1 LWLLLL
7 FVPLL
12 PLARWRVRLPGLP
25 ASEAAPPEREVEV
38 LERSRVPPGSILRRY
53 ALGLAAAA
61 AAVLP
66 AALAFSTA
74 GCAWAGPVLAAALG
88 SWVPP
93 GVLGKAALALE
104 LGAVL
109 AGAAV
114 PLLVA
119 TLLDERLLRVPLARL
134 RRPRPR

>member
-1 LWLLLL
+1 
-7 FVPLL
+7 
-12 PLARWRVRLPGLP
+12 
-25 ASEAAPPEREVEV
+25 VEV
-38 LERSRVPPGSILRRY
+38 LERSRVPPDSILRRY

-61 AAVLP
+61 AVLP
-66 AALAFSTA
+66 AALAFWTA
-74 GCAWAGPVLAAALG
+74 GHSWAGPVLAAALG
-88 SWVPP
+88 SWVSP
-93 GVLGKAALALE
+93 GVLGKAAMALE